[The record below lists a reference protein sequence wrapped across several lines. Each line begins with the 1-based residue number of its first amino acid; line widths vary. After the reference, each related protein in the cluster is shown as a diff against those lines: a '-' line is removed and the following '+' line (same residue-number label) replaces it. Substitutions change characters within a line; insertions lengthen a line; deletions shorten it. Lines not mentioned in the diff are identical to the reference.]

1 MSFALFRSARLGRM
15 AGLVALVVAGLS
27 ACGGGADEAAA
38 PPQTRQAPALAAAA
52 ATAATAPPAAAAAAA
67 TTGPGTL
74 KSATL
79 LQTVPLAQL
88 AAVLDSAPI
97 VGQRSRYAVTTW
109 RLTYT
114 TVDGEGRE
122 VTASAL
128 AAVPVKPAGQA
139 SPVMSWQHGTLFEDR
154 RVPSNNAPLEEPAVL
169 LASLG
174 YITVA
179 ADYVGYG
186 ASKGTPHPYL
196 MSGPT
201 ASAVVDLL
209 TAARQ
214 WRAANGV
221 RDNGQLFMAGYSEGG
236 YATMAALRAMEAS
249 ASPHLANLVGISP
262 GAGPYSVTATMD
274 SMLALVRERSNFLR
288 LVAWPGVL
296 RSLSPSTRTM
306 LRQLLLQEVI
316 PPEADVVLT
325 SSFIDLYLSDDTD
338 ALDALSNVHA
348 WKPTYPVLMFHG
360 HDDRTVAYDV
370 ATRTLAAQR
379 GRGSTSASLT
389 SCDAGAGVP
398 AGHLECVVPYFR
410 FMLAAAQGAARDL

>member
-1 MSFALFRSARLGRM
+1 MSLALFRSARLGAVALLL
-15 AGLVALVVAGLS
+15 AGLA
-27 ACGGGADEAAA
+27 ACGGGADEAGQADATPQGRQAQAAA
-38 PPQTRQAPALAAAA
+38 PAAVVA
-52 ATAATAPPAAAAAAA
+52 
-67 TTGPGTL
+67 GPGTL
-74 KSATL
+74 KSATP

-88 AAVLDSAPI
+88 AAVLDSAPM

-122 VTASAL
+122 ITASAL

-174 YITVA
+174 YITLA

-196 MSGPT
+196 MSAPT

-214 WRAANGV
+214 WRESAGV

-249 ASPHLANLVGISP
+249 ASPHLANLVGVSP

-274 SMLALVRERSNFLR
+274 NLLALVRERSTLLR

-296 RSLSPSTRTM
+296 RGLSPSTKAM
-306 LRQLLLQEVI
+306 LRELLLQEVI

-325 SSFIDLYLSDDTD
+325 STFIDLYLSDDTES
-338 ALDALSNVHA
+338 LDALSNVHA
-348 WKPTYPVLMFHG
+348 WKPTFPVLMFHG
-360 HDDRTVAYDV
+360 RDDRTVGYDV
-370 ATRTLAAQR
+370 ATRTLSAQR
-379 GRGSTSASLT
+379 TRGSTSVSLT
-389 SCDAGAGVP
+389 SCDAGTGVP
-398 AGHLECVVPYFR
+398 AGHLECVLPYFR

>member
-1 MSFALFRSARLGRM
+1 
-15 AGLVALVVAGLS
+15 
-27 ACGGGADEAAA
+27 
-38 PPQTRQAPALAAAA
+38 
-52 ATAATAPPAAAAAAA
+52 
-67 TTGPGTL
+67 
-74 KSATL
+74 
-79 LQTVPLAQL
+79 
-88 AAVLDSAPI
+88 
-97 VGQRSRYAVTTW
+97 
-109 RLTYT
+109 
-114 TVDGEGRE
+114 VDGEGRE

-154 RVPSNNAPLEEPAVL
+154 RVPSNNQPLEEPAVL

-174 YITVA
+174 YITLA

-196 MSGPT
+196 MSAPT

-209 TAARQ
+209 TAAKQ
-214 WRAANGV
+214 WRASSGV

-249 ASPHLANLVGISP
+249 ASPHLASLVGISP

-274 SMLALVRERSNFLR
+274 SMLALVRERSTFLR

-296 RSLSPSTRTM
+296 RSLSPSTKTM

-325 SSFIDLYLSDDTD
+325 SNFIDLYLADDTD
-338 ALDALSNVHA
+338 GLDALNNVHA
-348 WKPTYPVLMFHG
+348 WKPTFPVLMFHG
-360 HDDRTVAYDV
+360 RDDRTVGYDV

-379 GRGSTSASLT
+379 TRGSTSASLT

-398 AGHLECVVPYFR
+398 AGHLECVLPYFR

>member
-1 MSFALFRSARLGRM
+1 MSFVPLISLRLGLM
-15 AGLVALVVAGLS
+15 ALVLAALA
-27 ACGGGADEAAA
+27 ACGGGADEADA
-38 PPQTRQAPALAAAA
+38 PTTRQAQAAAPALL
-52 ATAATAPPAAAAAAA
+52 AP
-67 TTGPGTL
+67 GPGTL
-74 KSATL
+74 VSATQ

-88 AAVLDSAPI
+88 AAVLDSAPV
-97 VGQRSRYAVTTW
+97 VGQRSRYPVTTW
-109 RLTYT
+109 RLTYL
-114 TVDGEGRE
+114 TVDGDRNL

-128 AAVPVKPAGQA
+128 AAVPVKPAGQP

-154 RVPSNNAPLEEPAVL
+154 RVPSNNPPLEEPAVL

-174 YITVA
+174 YITLA

-196 MSGPT
+196 LSAPT

-209 TAARQ
+209 TAAKQ
-214 WRAANGV
+214 WRAGSGV

-249 ASPHLANLVGISP
+249 ASPHLAELVGISP

-274 SMLALVRERSNFLR
+274 SMLALVRERSTFLR

-296 RSLSPSTRTM
+296 RSLSPSTKAM

-325 SSFIDLYLSDDTD
+325 SNFIDLYLADDTES
-338 ALDALSNVHA
+338 LDALNNVHA
-348 WKPTYPVLMFHG
+348 WKPTFPVLMFHG
-360 HDDRTVAYDV
+360 RDDRTVGYDV
-370 ATRTLAAQR
+370 ATRTLSAQR
-379 GRGSTSASLT
+379 TRGSTSVSLT
-389 SCDAGAGVP
+389 SCDAGTGVP
-398 AGHLECVVPYFR
+398 AGHLECVLPYFR

>member
-1 MSFALFRSARLGRM
+1 MSFALFRSVRPRLMPGLM
-15 AGLVALVVAGLS
+15 ALMLAGLA
-27 ACGGGADEAAA
+27 ACGGGADEADATQA
-38 PPQTRQAPALAAAA
+38 VQAPQARQALAAM
-52 ATAATAPPAAAAAAA
+52 ATAVAP
-67 TTGPGTL
+67 GPGTL
-74 KSATL
+74 QAATP
-79 LQTVPLAQL
+79 LQTVPLADL
-88 AAVLDSAPI
+88 AAVLDSAPL

-114 TVDGEGRE
+114 TVDGDGHL

-128 AAVPVKPAGQA
+128 AAVPVKPAGQP

-154 RVPSNNAPLEEPAVL
+154 RVPSNNHPLEEPAVL
-169 LASLG
+169 MASLG
-174 YITVA
+174 YITLA

-196 MSGPT
+196 MSAPT
-201 ASAVVDLL
+201 AAAVVDLL
-209 TAARQ
+209 TAAKQ
-214 WRAANGV
+214 WRDSSGV

-249 ASPHLANLVGISP
+249 ASPHLANLVGVSP

-274 SMLALVRERSNFLR
+274 GVLALVRERSTFLR

-325 SSFIDLYLSDDTD
+325 STFIDLYLSDDTES
-338 ALDALSNVHA
+338 LDALSNVHA
-348 WKPTYPVLMFHG
+348 WKPTFPVLMFHG
-360 HDDRTVAYDV
+360 RDDRTVVYDV
-370 ATRTLAAQR
+370 ATRTLAAQKA
-379 GRGSTSASLT
+379 RGSTSASLT

-398 AGHLECVVPYFR
+398 AGHLECVLPYFR
-410 FMLAAAQGAARDL
+410 FMLAAAHGAARDL